1 MDFPDSYAS
10 LSITVA
16 FSVVSFFLTYLMIPP
31 CIEMNLKKNIKGV
44 DINKIEDPSNKDDP
58 DRKEV

>member
-1 MDFPDSYAS
+1 MDFPDSFMS
-10 LSITVA
+10 LTSTLVL
-16 FSVVSFFLTYLMIPP
+16 SVISFVLTYLLIPAS
-31 CIEMNLKKNIKGV
+31 IEMHLKKNIKGV